1 MDRGITGR
9 ALKFVAIH
17 QVQSQQLHR
26 HNCLNIL
33 FFTIIVVFSG
43 PGRRILISLP
53 IFEAEIFLRLFLGCT
68 EIISV

>member
-9 ALKFVAIH
+9 ALKFVANL

-26 HNCLNIL
+26 DNCLNTL
-33 FFTIIVVFSG
+33 FFVIRVVFSG
-43 PGRRILISLP
+43 LGRRILSSLP

-68 EIISV
+68 